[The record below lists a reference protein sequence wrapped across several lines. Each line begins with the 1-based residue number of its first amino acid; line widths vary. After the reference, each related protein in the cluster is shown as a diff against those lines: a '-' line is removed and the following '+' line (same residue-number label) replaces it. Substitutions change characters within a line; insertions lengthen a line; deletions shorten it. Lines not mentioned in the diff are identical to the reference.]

1 MERQPIEKMTASEVI
16 KDSAIGFVIGALI
29 ALVAVMVSIPLN
41 FLARLFGMK
50 KKQQAARDGIYIA
63 AESIRSSGSLTPSLG
78 FDVAKNEVEELRRQ
92 VIDFLVSE
100 CDMSEPVA
108 FVVAEPKSRLMMSRD
123 QWVEYVQAWKQS
135 LHAGY
140 SEDILLIH
148 SRLSNKIPTISRS
161 QLVHD
166 MVAMNVNKEAM
177 ASALEMDMSHQAF
190 EQAIRMVSVY
200 GATWD
205 RAIMAAG

>member
-1 MERQPIEKMTASEVI
+1 MGRQPIEKMTASEVI

-41 FLARLFGMK
+41 FLARLFGTK
-50 KKQQAARDGIYIA
+50 KKQQAARDEIHIA
-63 AESIRSSGSLTPSLG
+63 AESIRSSESLAPSLG
-78 FDVAKNEVEELRRQ
+78 FDVAKNEVEELRKQ
-92 VIDFLVSE
+92 VVDFLVSE
-100 CDMSEPVA
+100 CDMGEHVA
-108 FVVAEPKSRLMMSRD
+108 SVVAEPKSRLMMSRD

-135 LHAGY
+135 LQGGY

-148 SRLSNKIPTISRS
+148 SRLSNKTPTIARS